1 VSHLALQEME
11 KQREEEEEERE
22 GKMAGGPARE

>member
-1 VSHLALQEME
+1 ME

-22 GKMAGGPARE
+22 GKTAGGPAREDSLARE